1 MPHGAGYG
9 MPLRSFPPPPSKL
22 NEHTHN
28 KQVHAAFSFGS
39 FDCPERR
46 SVRGWER
53 QCRLHHYHCHSPT
66 RRARHFCHCA
76 LCSVLPRSVACINQS
91 LDPRTPRIGMSP
103 AHPSHREHDT
113 GSNSRPPK
121 SVVTQ
126 PIPCFRTCDEAIPV
140 IVLYDD
146 APCHLLC
153 YPQFPVGQKRKLKTP
168 CSNGKVP
175 Y

>member
-1 MPHGAGYG
+1 MSAARCR
-9 MPLRSFPPPPSKL
+9 LRHAASIVPSSQQIKRT
-22 NEHTHN
+22 HT
-28 KQVHAAFSFGS
+28 QQTSRAAFSFGP

-53 QCRLHHYHCHSPT
+53 QCQPLYHCHSPT
-66 RRARHFCHCA
+66 RRARPSFCHCA

-103 AHPSHREHDT
+103 VHPSHREHDT

-121 SVVTQ
+121 SVVTH
-126 PIPCFRTCDEAIPV
+126 PFLCFRTCDETIPV

-153 YPQFPVGQKRKLKTP
+153 YLQFPVGQKRKL
-168 CSNGKVP
+168 
-175 Y
+175 